1 MITFLCYLALCIFL
15 FLVQFGPPFFGT
27 PINEEKGTRIL
38 FAITKKI
45 NTWLFDYGLPFS
57 PTGAV
62 LNCTVFIWWIYGA
75 SQHRMP
81 SSLSILTPK
90 QINLWFLF
98 DEGFFLCRK
107 LIRWYWYSDQKN
119 PRSWCKPSDTE
130 TYNALPTLPGIQ
142 RSE

>member
-15 FLVQFGPPFFGT
+15 LLVQFGPPFFGT

-38 FAITKKI
+38 FAITKKNDCLI
-45 NTWLFDYGLPFS
+45 TVLPFS

-98 DEGFFLCRK
+98 DEVFLCRK

>member
-1 MITFLCYLALCIFL
+1 MIT
-15 FLVQFGPPFFGT
+15 V
-27 PINEEKGTRIL
+27 
-38 FAITKKI
+38 
-45 NTWLFDYGLPFS
+45 LPFS

-98 DEGFFLCRK
+98 DEVFLCRK

-142 RSE
+142 RSELNQTWTQHAKPLRWVKANDVLSPNSQVWMSLECTYFSSIPTKF